1 MKQLHFLR
9 IAAFALALPVPAAL
23 SGQDFLNGSFE
34 KNGNLCLINASVPVF
49 NANVKNTKAFG
60 SFRRPDI
67 ASTNCGQGDAKE
79 GNWFIG
85 LATNVATD
93 VRSEAVTLELMQPLV
108 KGNQYSL
115 SFWTRGRIISSNL
128 ELGLSTNDSTAGQ
141 VFYTVASSS
150 IPANAWEETVIRFTA
165 TENGKYISVRAMN
178 PNENSG
184 VWLDDFKMSTVFV
197 PDNVV
202 KSEPVKKNT
211 EHMRSSADKKPNL
224 NATEIFPNPST
235 GVFKVNADTASLL
248 SLVVYNTLGST
259 VEEHKATD
267 LEPIPNS
274 IDLSGQQPGLY
285 FVELATA
292 EGKVT
297 KRIIVSR

>member
-9 IAAFALALPVPAAL
+9 PAVFAFALTASTGVY
-23 SGQDFLNGSFE
+23 GQDFLNGSFE
-34 KNGNLCLINASVPVF
+34 KNGNLCIINASVPVF

-60 SFRRPDI
+60 SFRKPDI
-67 ASTNCGQGDAKE
+67 ASTNCGHGDAKQ

-85 LATNVATD
+85 LATNVHGE
-93 VRSEAVTLELMQPLV
+93 VRSEAVTLELNQQLA

-115 SFWTRGRIISSNL
+115 SFWTRGRVIAPNL
-128 ELGLSTNDSTAGQ
+128 EIGLSTNDSTAGQ
-141 VFYTVASSS
+141 IFYTVAATS
-150 IPANAWEETVIRFTA
+150 ISNEWNEVTIRFTA
-165 TENGKYISVRAMN
+165 PENGKYISVRAVN

-184 VWLDDFKMSTVFV
+184 VWLDGFSMSSVFV

-202 KSEPVKKNT
+202 MTEPVKKNT
-211 EHMRSSADKKPNL
+211 EPVRVNGAEKKPSVDV
-224 NATEIFPNPST
+224 TEIYPNPSS
-235 GVFKVNADTASLL
+235 GVFKVNADSNTLL

-267 LEPIPNS
+267 VEPIPNS
-274 IDLSGQQPGLY
+274 IDLSDQQPGLY

>member
-9 IAAFALALPVPAAL
+9 IAAFVIAVPIPAAL
-23 SGQDFLNGSFE
+23 DGQNFLNGGFE
-34 KNGNLCLINASVPVF
+34 KNGNLCIINASVPVF

-60 SFRRPDI
+60 SFRKPDI
-67 ASTNCGQGDAKE
+67 ASTNCGHGDAKE

-85 LATNVATD
+85 LATNVHGE
-93 VRSEAVTLELMQPLV
+93 VRSEAVTLELDDQLI

-115 SFWTRGRIISSNL
+115 SFWTRGRVTAPNL

-141 VFYTVASSS
+141 ILYTVSAAS
-150 IPANAWEETVIRFTA
+150 ITNEWNEVVIRFTA
-165 TENGKYISVRAMN
+165 PENGKFISVRALN
-178 PNENSG
+178 PNSNSG
-184 VWLDDFKMSTVFV
+184 VWLDGFTMSTVFV

-202 KSEPVKKNT
+202 MVDPLKKNT
-211 EHMRSSADKKPNL
+211 DPIRPVIVDQKNGNELAD
-224 NATEIFPNPST
+224 IYPNPST
-235 GVFKVNADTASLL
+235 GVFKVNSDTNTLL

-259 VEEHKATD
+259 IEEHKATD
-267 LEPIPNS
+267 VEPIPNS
-274 IDLSGQQPGLY
+274 IDLSDQQPGLY
-285 FVELATA
+285 FLELATA